1 MDLVCINHFR
11 QKFDYCVLPNGKYRL
26 GQGVVPSLC
35 IKTSDKNIQT
45 MPESPKA
52 QDIISDNKVQFVEV
66 KIEAPDETKSENIKL
81 KDCEDKMINPEQ
93 VVDLISESCE
103 SNNIK
108 VNEINENVHNDT
120 KKYKCDQCQ
129 KSFTTTRNLK
139 QHIDYI
145 CITKQGAIRDEDLVT
160 KVQEGT
166 KETKKAYEKKRH
178 CCVPFCD
185 SYLMKGLFTFPKE
198 DSMKQGP

>member
-1 MDLVCINHFR
+1 
-11 QKFDYCVLPNGKYRL
+11 
-26 GQGVVPSLC
+26 
-35 IKTSDKNIQT
+35 

-66 KIEAPDETKSENIKL
+66 KMEAPEETKSENIKL
-81 KDCEDKMINPEQ
+81 VDCEDNYLQSSKQANIDTLSNADIKLEQSNEHIFVTEDISNDKSDNPEQ
-93 VVDLISESCE
+93 VTDLAAEVRG
-103 SNNIK
+103 SNDIK
-108 VNEINENVHNDT
+108 VNEINENVHNET
-120 KKYKCDQCQ
+120 KRYKCDQCQ

-145 CITKQGAIRDEDLVT
+145 CITKQGAIRDKDLVT
-160 KVQEGT
+160 KIQEGT
-166 KETKKAYEKKRH
+166 KQTKKTYEKKRH